1 MIYLG
6 APRPNFL
13 CRSTR
18 EELERECI
26 QLRTTHVTGY
36 GRCEQLF
43 TLFFRNQRKVDPKQ
57 STVDPRGNPDAQS
70 SHSLS
75 RLHPPPGPWQRGC
88 TPLTPTR
95 GYTPVH
101 ITPITPENNNKNNS
115 CQSSL
120 LAATRPSNTHE
131 GGGCGCCCGLGVD
144 TDAPDAIGGQ
154 WARL

>member
-6 APRPNFL
+6 APRPIFL

-70 SHSLS
+70 SHGLS

-131 GGGCGCCCGLGVD
+131 RGGCGCCCGLGVD